1 MALSSSYTEYILDQL
16 AESGSI
22 VSRRMFGGLGI
33 YVDDVFCAI
42 VGSSNRFYLR
52 VGPRNINDFKNEQ
65 TVEKAH
71 LLRCAQSSRSNVLPK
86 YASARRFL
94 ARLAP
99 GTFLTG
105 LETGFFKTLLER
117 HLERGCPEIRIT
129 AHLFPANSL
138 ESTHNS

>member
-1 MALSSSYTEYILDQL
+1 MLSYPDKYFSHLRIAPSL
-16 AESGSI
+16 
-22 VSRRMFGGLGI
+22 GLGSAI
-33 YVDDVFCAI
+33 DVPVWVKKLI
-42 VGSSNRFYLR
+42 GHGLTRRPL
-52 VGPRNINDFKNEQ
+52 K
-65 TVEKAH
+65 KAH
-71 LLRCAQSSRSNVLPK
+71 LLRCAQSPRSNVLPK

-105 LETGFFKTLLER
+105 LEAGFFKTLLER
-117 HLERGCPEIRIT
+117 HLKRGCPEIRIT

>member
-1 MALSSSYTEYILDQL
+1 MIGQVPFGEGTCLNLQSLRASAPTLPFYRVFFVSYYRPL
-16 AESGSI
+16 
-22 VSRRMFGGLGI
+22 
-33 YVDDVFCAI
+33 
-42 VGSSNRFYLR
+42 
-52 VGPRNINDFKNEQ
+52 K
-65 TVEKAH
+65 KAH
-71 LLRCAQSSRSNVLPK
+71 LLRCAQSPRSNVLPK

-117 HLERGCPEIRIT
+117 HLERGCLEIRIT